1 MSTRVDFYELLEVT
15 RTSTGEEIKKA
26 YRRLAIKY
34 HPDKN
39 PGDKAAEDKFKEISQ
54 AYEILSDEEKRSA
67 YDRYGHAAFQQAGAG
82 ARGPGGGFHDPMDV
96 FREMFRGS
104 DFESFFGGG
113 GGGAQRGS
121 DLRYDLEITLEEA
134 AAGVEK
140 EIKYRRA
147 AQCDSCG
154 GTGAAAGSKRQT
166 CPTCRGHGQV
176 IASRGFFQVRQACPQ
191 CHGQGTL
198 IEHPCPKCRGAGRV
212 EDTTKLK
219 VRIPPGVDNGQKL
232 RSGGGGEAGGA
243 GAEPGDLYIFIH
255 VKEHDLFQREGDDLH
270 CNVPI
275 KFTLASLGGALD
287 VPTLTGRAQ
296 LKIPP
301 GTQGGTMLRLKGRG
315 MPSLRSG
322 GHGDQYVHVEIEV
335 PKKLTA
341 EQRQKLDEFGKA
353 CGDAESPVSES
364 FFQKAKRFFD
374 M

>member
-1 MSTRVDFYELLEVT
+1 MTTRVDFYELLEVT
-15 RTSTGEEIKKA
+15 REANGDEIKKA

-39 PGDKAAEDKFKEISQ
+39 PGDKAAEDKFKQISE
-54 AYEILSDEEKRSA
+54 AYEVLSDDDKRAA
-67 YDRYGHAAFQQAGAG
+67 YNRYGHAAFQQAGA
-82 ARGPGGGFHDPMDV
+82 RGPGGVHDPMDL

-104 DFESFFGGG
+104 NFEGFFGGG
-113 GGGAQRGS
+113 GPGEPQRGG
-121 DLRYDLEITLEEA
+121 DLRYDLEISLEEA
-134 AAGVEK
+134 AAGLEK

-147 AQCDSCG
+147 AQCDSCRG
-154 GTGAAAGSKRQT
+154 MGAAQGSKRTT

-198 IEHPCPKCRGAGRV
+198 IEHPCPKCHGAGRV
-212 EDTTKLK
+212 EETTKLK

-232 RSGGGGEAGGA
+232 RSSGGGEAGEA
-243 GAEPGDLYIFIH
+243 GAQTGDLYIFIH

-270 CNVPI
+270 CHVPI
-275 KFTLASLGGALD
+275 KFTLASLGGTLD
-287 VPTLTGRAQ
+287 VPTLTGKAQ

-301 GTQGGTMLRLKGRG
+301 GTQGGTQLRLKGRG

-335 PKKLTA
+335 PKKLSA
-341 EQRQKLDEFGKA
+341 EQRHKLDEFGKA
-353 CGDAESPVSES
+353 CGDADQPVSES
-364 FFQKAKRFFD
+364 FFEKAKRFFE